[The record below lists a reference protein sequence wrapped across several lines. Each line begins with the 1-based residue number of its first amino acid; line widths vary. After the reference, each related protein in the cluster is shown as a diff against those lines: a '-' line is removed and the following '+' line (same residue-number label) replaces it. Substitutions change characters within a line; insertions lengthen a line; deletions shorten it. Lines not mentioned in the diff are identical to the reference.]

1 MTKKRLGKTDEFFK
15 SYKSID
21 EAVKEID
28 KLGNDVDIKRVL
40 DILGDDGI
48 CKNFAYIR
56 KYCTRRSGTK
66 KEVKSVVKKKMSLKQ
81 IAENVEDLYDFGL
94 NNNVIA
100 GLINERLKN
109 AAQRK
114 LIMDLDAESFKNLY
128 EAAWYCDD
136 AFKALRELVKNNR
149 TNMQKR
155 SLFLKIIAEVKS
167 AA

>member
-21 EAVKEID
+21 DAVKEID
-28 KLGNDVDIKRVL
+28 KLGNDVDIERVL

-56 KYCTRRSGTK
+56 KYCTRKSGVK

-81 IAENVEDLYDFGL
+81 IAENVEELYDFGL

-100 GLINERLKN
+100 GLIDERLKN
-109 AAQRK
+109 AAQRE
-114 LIMDLDAESFKNLY
+114 LIMDLDTESFKNLY
-128 EAAWYCDD
+128 EAAWYCDN
-136 AFKALRELVKNNR
+136 ALKALRKSVKNNR
-149 TNMQKR
+149 TDMRKR
-155 SLFLKIIAEVKS
+155 SHFLQIIAEVES